1 MSGIDHARVSSY
13 HFYINRD
20 RLIHFLDPDA
30 STCEALSVLFR
41 LEGFQTTFST
51 DTASFFAGLQRR
63 APDVAAINLT
73 LGAEDGVDVL
83 RRVKAMHA
91 GTVVFMLCNG
101 TEVEL
106 AVQAMKAGAYG
117 VVVKPIAQEP
127 FLHEVAEALRV
138 NVHVGPIADSG
149 IPSIEVRGFAKLTP
163 RERVVLQHIVDGRS
177 NKEAGI
183 ALGIS
188 ARTVEVHRARIM
200 EKLGARNTAHLVR
213 IVLTG

>member
-1 MSGIDHARVSSY
+1 MSGIDHAQVPSY

-41 LEGFQTTFST
+41 LEGFQTAFST

-127 FLHEVAEALRV
+127 FLHEVACDDWKEFDKARGQHLGEPLGRRESPVAYYLMQEEWTASPPPALRARQTEFQATPT
-138 NVHVGPIADSG
+138 GDSH
-149 IPSIEVRGFAKLTP
+149 P
-163 RERVVLQHIVDGRS
+163 
-177 NKEAGI
+177 
-183 ALGIS
+183 
-188 ARTVEVHRARIM
+188 
-200 EKLGARNTAHLVR
+200 
-213 IVLTG
+213 